1 MRKDILMTTCKCGGR
16 EPGDLIINR
25 EYLDD
30 VIRRK
35 EALTKTATLAA
46 VIKLLEQHKQ
56 MWFSQSLTAGSSA
69 FWNNKVKT
77 TNELIKEIEE
87 ML

>member
-1 MRKDILMTTCKCGGR
+1 MTTCKCGGR
-16 EPGDLIINR
+16 EPGDLIIQR
-25 EYLDD
+25 EYLDE
-30 VIRRK
+30 IIQRK
-35 EALTKTATLAA
+35 EGLTRTATLAA

-56 MWFSQSLTAGSSA
+56 MRFSQSLTAGSSA